1 MTSELRHRDNNKTTI
16 EDDSSETMSASST
29 DDYSDNLKKDMRY
42 SYGKTPDNKGKI
54 RSIHIK
60 PSC

>member
-1 MTSELRHRDNNKTTI
+1 
-16 EDDSSETMSASST
+16 MSASST

-54 RSIHIK
+54 RSLSPHK
-60 PSC
+60 AFLLNPQN